1 MNWTSIKSAGKWLF
15 VVMGCSFGAAW
26 GQISIESGLTLD
38 EYVNEILLG
47 EGVEAFNI
55 TYIGGSSQLGFMT
68 NGEDDFSIGSGLV
81 MSSDA
86 AVNLAC
92 ELEICNDCLGTG
104 FNDPDLLDIAN
115 SVPPLIGQSFS
126 VSSVNDGCVLEFDF
140 VAAGDSVSFN
150 YVFGSDEYET
160 WVNTQYNDVFAFF
173 LSGPG
178 ITGPYASPAGFPG
191 GAVNIAGVPESD
203 PNLPITISSVN
214 SQTNSA
220 YYIDNQ
226 SNNGACINGYTFPF
240 VAEYAIECGETYHIK
255 LAIADGSD
263 TALESIVVLEEGSF
277 SSNAF
282 DIVASASINGNI
294 VFGGDTTV
302 VESCNDAVFQI
313 VRPTSTSADTLNITI
328 TGTAENGVDYEEID
342 SQIIMDVGQNIYEIP
357 LLVIND
363 GIPEPAETVTI
374 EYLYINLC
382 GDSVFESST
391 LVLLDFEP
399 ILLDFESTVGICN
412 GEVELGVEAVSGF
425 GPFSYQWS
433 TGNNDTLS
441 TFTYNT
447 NTPGT
452 AIVTVTDVCG
462 NEMEAE
468 IDYVPPPP
476 LDGLIDQLNEPVC
489 PGDSVGLQFILETGV
504 GPFEYDWSTGGDGI
518 SEIITEVESTD
529 IFLTVTDACG
539 TELNEIWPF
548 NGSLYQP
555 PSIESE
561 TVCLGVTNAVGI
573 AEVPGP
579 GEPGHVPGTY
589 TWFTY
594 QYSDIDVITGIAGDS
609 ALVEVN
615 AVLDSTV
622 IFLGNLGQFEANVQ
636 PGVIQII
643 AVDQC
648 GSEIPF
654 SLEVEACETNIP
666 NVISPNADGKND
678 YFRIDGIE
686 GFPGSELTVYN
697 RWGSQVFRDV
707 DYRGGWD
714 GRINGKPLS
723 EGTYYYILRRSDGAA
738 FQGELTIVR

>member
-1 MNWTSIKSAGKWLF
+1 MNWTSIKSAGKWFL
-15 VVMGCSFGAAW
+15 VVMSCSFGVAW
-26 GQISIESGLTLD
+26 GQVSIESGLTLD
-38 EYVNEILLG
+38 EYVNDILLG
-47 EGVEAFNI
+47 DGVEAFNI
-55 TYIGGSSQLGFMT
+55 TYIGGGSQMGYMT
-68 NGEDDFSIGSGLV
+68 GGENDFSIGSGLV

-92 ELEICNDCLGTG
+92 EFGMCSDCLGIG

-214 SQTNSA
+214 SQTNSP

-226 SNNGACINGYTFPF
+226 SNNGACINGYTVPF

-277 SSNAF
+277 TSNAF

-313 VRPTSTSADTLNITI
+313 IRPTSTLADTLDITI

-342 SQIIMDVGQNIYEIP
+342 PQVIMDVGQNIYEIP
-357 LLVIND
+357 LVVIND
-363 GIPEPAETVTI
+363 GIPEPPETITI

-391 LVLLDFEP
+391 LVLMDFEP
-399 ILLDFESTVGICN
+399 ILLDFETTVGICN

-452 AIVTVTDVCG
+452 ASVTVTDVCG
-462 NEMEAE
+462 NELEAE

-476 LDGLIDQLNEPVC
+476 LDGFIDQLNDPLC

-504 GPFEYDWSTGGDGI
+504 GPFEYDWSTGGDDI

-636 PGVIQII
+636 PGVIHII

-678 YFRIDGIE
+678 YFRIEGIE
-686 GFPGSELTVYN
+686 GFPGSELTVFN

-723 EGTYYYILRRSDGAA
+723 EGTYFYILRRSDGAA